1 MLLEKIY
8 RRLLREAEELSGEEL
23 SAKIL
28 RRVEKAYNE
37 NMALVDLRI
46 GPDRQIFILYK
57 PSEIYDSLF
66 EFLDDLDGGHSL
78 TSPGVFNLAARTHH
92 PVDDARG
99 NAEALLHMKLE
110 LKLKIEEISRDFL
123 SHVKANFQRSVV
135 GVVDIASPSTVST
148 GKCLSASVVQFS
160 AADEGYGPMLYDI
173 AMSMAPNGKIMSD
186 RSSVTNLAAQYYK
199 NLSDRPDITAEPL
212 VRKTRENADEPNACK
227 TWKEK
232 FPEREF
238 LDYAY
243 SRSSDFDA
251 TSLLNNHEDTL
262 QAIKDMFAE
271 FGMGPKDLEAS
282 INDGFR
288 AAASKFFSK
297 KYSAVPSPQIISVF
311 DR

>member
-57 PSEIYDSLF
+57 PNEIYNSLF
-66 EFLDDLDGGHSL
+66 EFLDDLDSN
-78 TSPGVFNLAARTHH
+78 NL
-92 PVDDARG
+92 
-99 NAEALLHMKLE
+99 
-110 LKLKIEEISRDFL
+110 EEISRAFL
-123 SHVKANFQRSVV
+123 SHVKADFQRSVV
-135 GVVDIASPSTVST
+135 GVVDIALPSTVST
-148 GKCLSASVVQFS
+148 GKCLGASVVQFS

-227 TWKEK
+227 TWREK

-297 KYSAVPSPQIISVF
+297 KYSAVPDSQHVSIF

>member
-66 EFLDDLDGGHSL
+66 EFLDDLDSN
-78 TSPGVFNLAARTHH
+78 NL
-92 PVDDARG
+92 
-99 NAEALLHMKLE
+99 
-110 LKLKIEEISRDFL
+110 EEISRDFL
-123 SHVKANFQRSVV
+123 SHVKADFQRSVV
-135 GVVDIASPSTVST
+135 GVVDIALPSTVST
-148 GKCLSASVVQFS
+148 GKCLGASVVQFS

-199 NLSDRPDITAEPL
+199 NLSDRHDITAEPL

-227 TWKEK
+227 TWREK

-297 KYSAVPSPQIISVF
+297 KYSALPNSQIISIF

>member
-1 MLLEKIY
+1 MILFEKIY
-8 RRLLREAEELSGEEL
+8 KRILREAEELSGEEL

-57 PSEIYDSLF
+57 PNEIYNSLF
-66 EFLDDLDGGHSL
+66 EFLDDLDSN
-78 TSPGVFNLAARTHH
+78 NL
-92 PVDDARG
+92 
-99 NAEALLHMKLE
+99 
-110 LKLKIEEISRDFL
+110 EEISRAFL
-123 SHVKANFQRSVV
+123 SHVKADFQRSVV
-135 GVVDIASPSTVST
+135 GVVDIALPSTVST
-148 GKCLSASVVQFS
+148 GKCLGASVVQFS

-199 NLSDRPDITAEPL
+199 NLSDRTDITAEPL

-227 TWKEK
+227 TWREK

-282 INDGFR
+282 INAGFR

>member
-1 MLLEKIY
+1 MLLERIY

-28 RRVEKAYNE
+28 KRVEKAYNE
-37 NMALVDLRI
+37 NMALVDLSI
-46 GPDRQIFILYK
+46 GPDRQIFVLYK

-66 EFLDDLDGGHSL
+66 EFLDDLGSGL
-78 TSPGVFNLAARTHH
+78 TAAR
-92 PVDDARG
+92 PGPSID
-99 NAEALLHMKLE
+99 LE
-110 LKLKIEEISRDFL
+110 GISREFL
-123 SHVKANFQRSVV
+123 LHVKADFKRSVV
-135 GVVDIASPSTVST
+135 GVVDIALPSKTST
-148 GKCLSASVVQFS
+148 GNCLGASVVQFS

-186 RSSVTNLAAQYYK
+186 RTSVTNLAAQYYK
-199 NLSDRPDITAEPL
+199 NLSSRPDITAEPL
-212 VRKTRENADEPNACK
+212 VRKTRENTDDPAACK

-251 TSLLNNHEDTL
+251 TSLLNNHDNTL
-262 QAIKDMFAE
+262 EAIKDMFAE
-271 FGMGPKDLEAS
+271 FGMGPRDLEAS

-288 AAASKFFSK
+288 AAANKFFSK
-297 KYSAVPSPQIISVF
+297 KYAAVPDSQHVSMY